1 MGPLRFWFSV
11 LLLNL
16 INFCSICYFHYKN
29 MLPMPPER
37 SSKPQDQI
45 KHAQRSA
52 VLNLSFPSPLMP
64 TVKGTKLLT
73 AGINLPR
80 IIENIPYLRTICL
93 LFLIFFSLDLANF
106 DFSRCRPKIRPR

>member
-1 MGPLRFWFSV
+1 
-11 LLLNL
+11 
-16 INFCSICYFHYKN
+16 

-37 SSKPQDQI
+37 RSKPQDQI
-45 KHAQRSA
+45 KHAERSA
-52 VLNLSFPSPLMP
+52 MLNLSFPSPLMP
-64 TVKGTKLLT
+64 TVMGTRLLT

-106 DFSRCRPKIRPR
+106 DFSRCGPKVRPR